1 MTYLFWFYIICYI
14 IPYSVTLVSE
24 NVTVHLYVLR
34 ICVIPQ
40 VVLLIIELI
49 QMKENGLD
57 YIQGWNL
64 IDLMQII
71 VFFFMFST
79 VQ

>member
-1 MTYLFWFYIICYI
+1 MTYLFWFYIVCYI

-34 ICVIPQ
+34 ICVIPH